1 MARRPG
7 LIDLLTGDA
16 TLAQVIQATEYPKL
30 SFIASGTRTHSG
42 PALVSS
48 GELPRMLAGLR
59 PHYDAIIVDSSP
71 LTAGADAFAL
81 GTATGSMVLVLR
93 SGVSERE
100 ITHAKLAVLEHLP
113 IRTLGAVL
121 NDMRPSGVYRN
132 YSYYLEGYEAKDEP
146 AGAAGRVLGT
156 HE

>member
-1 MARRPG
+1 SRQSGALPG
-7 LIDLLTGDA
+7 
-16 TLAQVIQATEYPKL
+16 
-30 SFIASGTRTHSG
+30 
-42 PALVSS
+42 
-48 GELPRMLAGLR
+48 
-59 PHYDAIIVDSSP
+59 DSSP
-71 LTAGADAFAL
+71 LCPGAAASAL
-81 GTATGSMVLVLR
+81 RNATGRMVPVLR
-93 SGVSERE
+93 SGVSARE

>member
-1 MARRPG
+1 PSTCHAP
-7 LIDLLTGDA
+7 
-16 TLAQVIQATEYPKL
+16 
-30 SFIASGTRTHSG
+30 
-42 PALVSS
+42 VSS
-48 GELPRMLAGLR
+48 GARRRMPAALR
-59 PHYDAIIVDSSP
+59 PHHAAIIVDSSP